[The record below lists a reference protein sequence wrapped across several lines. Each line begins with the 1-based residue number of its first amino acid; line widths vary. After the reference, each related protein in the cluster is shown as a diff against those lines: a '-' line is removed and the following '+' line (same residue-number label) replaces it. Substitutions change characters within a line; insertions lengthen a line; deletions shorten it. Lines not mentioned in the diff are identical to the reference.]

1 MIRIPKVNKIVQYG
15 LEKEVSELIMNG
27 FSQDEIAS
35 HLRQT
40 HPEISDLNALSAM
53 SVNRYLKNAK
63 VDEYRDLIDK
73 GEDPEEALRAE
84 FREKM
89 YELEEQTIEVYKI
102 MRTELK
108 KVVGTADSLDVIRA
122 AKDVL
127 TSMEQRRKNWSSF
140 LEQAYRQ
147 FGSVSEAKQTNMVQI
162 NNYLVEMSSVLCPNC
177 RKKVVDLVLNKENE
191 GLKNG
196 NNLTK
201 NDEKEGE
208 NPEIIEIL
216 D

>member
-1 MIRIPKVNKIVQYG
+1 MPKVNKIVQYG
-15 LEKEVSELIMNG
+15 LEKEVSELVNAG

-40 HPEISDLNALSAM
+40 HPEISDLTSLSAM
-53 SVNRYLKNAK
+53 SINRYLKTARVN
-63 VDEYRDLIDK
+63 EYLEEMEDGK
-73 GEDPEEALRAE
+73 DPEEALRAE

-108 KVVGTADSLDVIRA
+108 KIANNADSIDVIRA

-127 TSMEQRRKNWSSF
+127 TSMEQRRKNWSTL

-147 FGSVSEAKQTNMVQI
+147 FGTFGEAKQTNLIQV
-162 NNYLVEMSSVLCPNC
+162 NNFMLDLSRELCPNC
-177 RKKVVDLVLNKENE
+177 RKKVVELVLTKENE
-191 GLKNG
+191 GLKSDEKV
-196 NNLTK
+196 TK
-201 NDEKEGE
+201 NDTKDAE
-208 NPEIIEIL
+208 NPEIVEIL